1 MIVREM
7 EFKMERQGLVN
18 IGDVVDVTEREGFNY
33 SYIIEPAVAMSG
45 CYKSRDRLKSKQGV
59 IKDIKEN
66 SRGFYVIAE
75 FDEPEISK
83 KQIFLHKN
91 RVVTDNQS
99 SITTLFLSGM
109 IKTLRHIG
117 TGSSPFSQ

>member
-66 SRGFYVIAE
+66 SRGFYVIAG
-75 FDEPEISK
+75 FDEPGI
-83 KQIFLHKN
+83 
-91 RVVTDNQS
+91 
-99 SITTLFLSGM
+99 
-109 IKTLRHIG
+109 
-117 TGSSPFSQ
+117 